1 MKYLLLIA
9 LIITIIGFIFESI
22 SYFKEFIEI
31 IERNKRD
38 GRKNWRIFI
47 WKIS

>member
-22 SYFKEFIEI
+22 SYFKEFIKI
-31 IERNKRD
+31 IEGNKRD
-38 GRKNWRIFI
+38 GRKN
-47 WKIS
+47 